1 MATKG
6 LFVVK
11 FINQETPVYFSGY
24 NTFSNQLRK
33 AKIYVLKERA
43 IEAAEALLKR
53 SYYGRPIIEG
63 KYEIVEVELR
73 EKKTKVSPT
82 LEQLCLF
89 SADLSTDSEVV

>member
-6 LFVVK
+6 LFVIK
-11 FINQETPVYFSGY
+11 FTGREEPVYFSGY

-53 SYYGRPIIEG
+53 TYYDRPIIEG
-63 KYEIVEVELR
+63 AYEIVEVELR
-73 EKKTKVSPT
+73 EKKSKP
-82 LEQLCLF
+82 LPPFEQLTL
-89 SADLSTDSEVV
+89 SAVDNIK